1 MLGVFWCFGS
11 KSTCPYCWGEGWG
24 WWQHGENDVFVP
36 FALLTGQ
43 KKAES
48 PIRLPNWPIHPRCD
62 VNMLVF
68 LMVCFGAVPDIILSF
83 LITKCGFITH
93 GPVILFWSFP
103 CFQPELPLRS
113 EAFVIP
119 CFTVKAVP
127 PQYWTFAVS
136 RHLCP
141 QAPWPVGLQ
150 DLLLHE
156 VTVWVLTVNGE
167 YVFKY
172 VPSFLFIHL
181 LH

>member
-1 MLGVFWCFGS
+1 VFWIQVHLPLLLGRGVGLVTTWREWCFCAVCPSYRS
-11 KSTCPYCWGEGWG
+11 KEGWEPYTATQLTHPSKM
-24 WWQHGENDVFVP
+24 WCQHACLSHGLFRGS
-36 FALLTGQ
+36 A
-43 KKAES
+43 S
-48 PIRLPNWPIHPRCD
+48 
-62 VNMLVF
+62 
-68 LMVCFGAVPDIILSF
+68 DIILSF

>member
-68 LMVCFGAVPDIILSF
+68 LMVCFGAVPLIYFVFPNHQVWLHHSRTCYTILEFPMFSAWTTPPVWGF
-83 LITKCGFITH
+83 CNSLFYSESCSSSVLNVCGLSASLPTGSMACWPAGFAT
-93 GPVILFWSFP
+93 PWSD
-103 CFQPELPLRS
+103 C
-113 EAFVIP
+113 
-119 CFTVKAVP
+119 
-127 PQYWTFAVS
+127 
-136 RHLCP
+136 
-141 QAPWPVGLQ
+141 VGA
-150 DLLLHE
+150 
-156 VTVWVLTVNGE
+156 NC
-167 YVFKY
+167 
-172 VPSFLFIHL
+172 
-181 LH
+181 